1 MYHTPTPPSQ
11 GAPSLQ
17 SGRYCMYLRKSRA
30 DLEKEQ
36 LGQYETLARH
46 ERELTEVCQRAG
58 IVVDGVYRELVSGE
72 SIAARTEFQALM
84 QLVSQRQVT
93 GIVVHAIDRL
103 GRGDMMEYG
112 WVLSV
117 LQFTN
122 TFIVTPGKTYDPN
135 DPGDLLALQMM
146 MIISNGE
153 YANIKRRF
161 REGREASAREG
172 QYIGSVAPYGYD
184 KVDIDRKHTLRPNA
198 KADVVRGIYESK
210 AAGDTCGDIA
220 RRLNA
225 SGITTATGRMWSY
238 HIVRNLISNPVYKG
252 LIRRNRRQV
261 VVESREG
268 FEFRKRISINPDPDI
283 YKGLHEA
290 IVDEALWEAANA
302 VKRTGEPRVRGE
314 LVLRN
319 PLAGILFCAKCGRTV
334 RLTETC
340 TRTKHRQHRYT
351 HPSFTPCEAFKSCK
365 MDVVLEVLADSLAEL
380 ASDLEVR
387 VDEGSALADRLA
399 AERKALMLE
408 VEAGER
414 KVDKLI
420 DLFTAEALTVSEF
433 RSRRAATDELLERAR
448 ARVAE
453 IDATELPDPVAVSV
467 GVREV
472 LALLGDEGVGAKVKN
487 DALKA
492 VISRVEMENLSK
504 VNGVDDIK
512 LEIFLR

>member
-1 MYHTPTPPSQ
+1 MYHTPMPLSLYM
-11 GAPSLQ
+11 PSLQ

-36 LGQYETLARH
+36 FGQYETLARH
-46 ERELTEVCQRAG
+46 ERELTEMCQRMG
-58 IVVDGVYRELVSGE
+58 IVIDGVYRELVSGE
-72 SIAARTEFQALM
+72 SIAARTEFQTLM

-122 TFIVTPGKTYDPN
+122 TLIVTPGKTYNPN

-198 KADVVRGIYESK
+198 KADIVRDIYESK
-210 AAGDTCGDIA
+210 AAGDTYGGIA

-225 SGITTATGRMWSY
+225 SGIPTATGRMWNI
-238 HIVRNLISNPVYKG
+238 HIVKHLISNPVYKG
-252 LIRRNRRQV
+252 LIRRHYKQTAID
-261 VVESREG
+261 SREG
-268 FEFRKRISINPDPDI
+268 FEFRKRTVYNPDPTI
-283 YKGLHEA
+283 YEGLHEA
-290 IVDEALWEAANA
+290 IVSDELWEAANA
-302 VKRTGEPRVRGE
+302 TKAAGEPKVKKAC
-314 LVLRN
+314 VLRN
-319 PLAGILFCAKCGRTV
+319 PLAGLLFCAKCGKTM

-340 TRTKHRQHRYT
+340 TRTKYRQHRYV
-351 HPSFTPCEAFKSCK
+351 HPSFTSCESFKSCK
-365 MDVVLEVLADSLAEL
+365 MNVVLEVVADSLAQL
-380 ASDLEVR
+380 AVDLTINI
-387 VDEGSALADRLA
+387 DEGNALADRLA
-399 AERKALMLE
+399 AERKALVSE
-408 VEAGER
+408 VEAAER
-414 KVDKLI
+414 KIDKLI

-433 RSRRAATDELLERAR
+433 RKRRAATDELLEKAKAR
-448 ARVAE
+448 IEE
-453 IDATELPDPVAVSV
+453 IDVTEVPDPVAVATS
-467 GVREV
+467 VRETV
-472 LALLGDEGVGAKVKN
+472 ALIRDDDVSAESKN
-487 DALKA
+487 NALKA
-492 VISRVEMENLSK
+492 VISRVEMENLSEVK
-504 VNGVDDIK
+504 GVDDIK
-512 LEIFLR
+512 LDIFLR